1 VAHIVGSNPAA
12 PDLERDLLVV
22 EAMAPDLKVYL
33 ESKALYWPL
42 RPRHRAGLPLP
53 PGTLGG
59 VFLRIHRLRALAD
72 HLDGDQPVRFQE
84 AAGQFEETL
93 GRYPEQAAGKML
105 REVKGRLDGWGRYL
119 EEVAAAPQRYESE
132 YPTQAEGRTVI
143 ALLMDA
149 LGETG
154 ERRSFE
160 EQIGRSDAHLRLI
173 LEAHPFIWHDSLAA
187 AFPEDRFW
195 WLYGWPRHPK

>member
-22 EAMAPDLKVYL
+22 EAMASDLKDYL
-33 ESKALYWPL
+33 TSKVLYWPL

-59 VFLRIHRLRALAD
+59 VFLRIHRLRALID
-72 HLDGDQPVRFQE
+72 LLDGEQRVRFQE
-84 AAGQFEETL
+84 AAAQFEETL
-93 GRYPEQAAGKML
+93 GHYPEQAGDKML
-105 REVKGRLDGWGRYL
+105 REVKSRLDNWSRYL
-119 EEVAAAPQRYESE
+119 EEVGAMPQRYEAE

-143 ALLMDA
+143 ALLADA
-149 LGETG
+149 LDEIGKRRTFDQQI
-154 ERRSFE
+154 ERT
-160 EQIGRSDAHLRLI
+160 DANLRLI
-173 LEAHPFIWHDSLAA
+173 LEAHPFIWHDSLAK

-195 WLYGWPRHPK
+195 WLYGWPKHRE